1 MKTVWNQLKKSY
13 QDEIRKN
20 TRKYSTAKILKY
32 KLMAARGWHNLDIN
46 TIGDLLVYTD
56 NYSYNV
62 SGIDIM
68 YGNKFL
74 KEESND

>member
-13 QDEIRKN
+13 QDKIRKN
-20 TRKYSTAKILKY
+20 TRKYSTAKRLKY

-46 TIGDLLVYTD
+46 TIRDLLVYTD
-56 NYSYNV
+56 NYSYDL
-62 SGIDIM
+62 SGTDIM

-74 KEESND
+74 KSEE

>member
-1 MKTVWNQLKKSY
+1 MKTVWNQLKQSY
-13 QDEIRKN
+13 QDKIREN
-20 TRKYSTAKILKY
+20 TRKYSTAKRLKY
-32 KLMAARGWHNLDIN
+32 KLMAARAWHNLDIN
-46 TIGDLLVYTD
+46 TIRDLLVYTN
-56 NYSYNV
+56 NYSYEV